1 MNKKLIM
8 GLMSLFSLTSLGQS
22 LNDYKIAL
30 IPSKF
35 SFQNEDNQYR
45 INTTVKMYLK
55 QKGIE
60 AYLSNEK
67 LPEDFLDYNCDKLFI
82 NAVEE
87 NTIFST
93 KIKFEFKDCRGNI
106 LFTTDLG
113 ESREKDV
120 ATGYNLAT
128 IQSLG
133 SFNKANYKFSGKS
146 FDDEIVQAKLKEM
159 NKEEIT
165 ETKIVTVKTELSYE
179 LIDKIT
185 GENLVL
191 YKTSTPFVFLT
202 SFKNRNGMVVKKDNT
217 WFFEY
222 LEEERVN
229 REKIDISF

>member
-22 LNDYKIAL
+22 LNDYKIAF

-45 INTTVKMYLK
+45 INTTIKMYLR

-60 AYLSNEK
+60 AYVSNEK
-67 LPEDFLDYNCDKLFI
+67 LPEDFLDYNCNKLFV
-82 NAVEE
+82 NGVEE

-93 KIKFEFKDCRGNI
+93 KIKFEFKDCKGNI

-120 ATGYNLAT
+120 AKGYNLAT
-128 IQSLG
+128 IDALN
-133 SFNKANYKFSGKS
+133 SFSKANYKFSGKD
-146 FDDEIVQAKLKEM
+146 FDEEIIQSKLKEM

-165 ETKIVTVKTELSYE
+165 ETKIVTVKTELFYE
-179 LIDKIT
+179 
-185 GENLVL
+185 
-191 YKTSTPFVFLT
+191 
-202 SFKNRNGMVVKKDNT
+202 
-217 WFFEY
+217 
-222 LEEERVN
+222 
-229 REKIDISF
+229 

>member
-22 LNDYKIAL
+22 LNDYKIAF

-45 INTTVKMYLK
+45 INTTIKMYLR

-60 AYLSNEK
+60 AYVSNEK
-67 LPEDFLDYNCDKLFI
+67 LPEDFLDYNCNKLFV
-82 NAVEE
+82 NGVEE

-93 KIKFEFKDCRGNI
+93 KIKFEFKDCKGNI

-120 ATGYNLAT
+120 AKGYNLAT
-128 IQSLG
+128 IDALN
-133 SFNKANYKFSGKS
+133 SFSKANYKFSGKD
-146 FDDEIVQAKLKEM
+146 FDEEIIQSKLKEM

-165 ETKIVTVKTELSYE
+165 ETKIVTVKTELFYE
-179 LIDKIT
+179 VNDKIT
-185 GENLVL
+185 GENLIL
-191 YKTSTPFVFLT
+191 FKTSSPSVFLT
-202 SFKNRNGMVVKKDNT
+202 SFKKRNGIVIKKEDT
-217 WFFEY
+217 WFFEF

-229 REKIDISF
+229 REKNRY